1 MMSAFASVGR
11 KKQRKLL
18 TGNSSVEN
26 AGRTSHSPSR
36 LRSQKE
42 EGVEGEAGFL
52 AAPMGRGQPVLMTQ
66 NHRSQKRRE
75 GCPNAKMAPHRC
87 ALMGRHPRRGQPV
100 LMTQNH

>member
-11 KKQRKLL
+11 KEPRKLL

-26 AGRTSHSPSR
+26 AGRTSHSHLR

-42 EGVEGEAGFL
+42 EGVEGEAGFP

-66 NHRSQKRRE
+66 NHRSQKRKE
-75 GCPNAKMAPHRC
+75 GCPNAKMTPHRC
-87 ALMGRHPRRGQPV
+87 ALMERLPRRGRPV
-100 LMTQNH
+100 RTAAS

>member
-1 MMSAFASVGR
+1 MSAFASVGR
-11 KKQRKLL
+11 KEQRKLL

-52 AAPMGRGQPVLMTQ
+52 AAPMGRGEEKSPTHSSRPTCADDSKPQKPEEEGGLPKCEDGTTPV
-66 NHRSQKRRE
+66 
-75 GCPNAKMAPHRC
+75 
-87 ALMGRHPRRGQPV
+87 
-100 LMTQNH
+100 